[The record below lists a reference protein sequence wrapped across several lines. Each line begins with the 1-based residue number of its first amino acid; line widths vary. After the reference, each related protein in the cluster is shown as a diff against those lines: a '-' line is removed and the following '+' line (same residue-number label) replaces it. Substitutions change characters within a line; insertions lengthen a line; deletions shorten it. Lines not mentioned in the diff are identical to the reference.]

1 VVSAVP
7 NAVSPPAKSSTDRA
21 SDPEAGNV
29 GPVMIAG
36 LSAAGTGLIG
46 STGIVGIG
54 GGNAD
59 TATVSPSL
67 LQAPTAGELLASP
80 L

>member
-1 VVSAVP
+1 VISAVP
-7 NAVSPPAKSSTDRA
+7 NAVRPPANSSTDRG
-21 SDPEAGNV
+21 SDPEAGKV
-29 GPVMIAG
+29 GPLTIAG
-36 LSAAGTGLIG
+36 ASAAGTGLIG

-54 GGNAD
+54 GGNAE

-67 LQAPTAGELLASP
+67 LQAPTAGALLASP